1 VPRRVHLYAFFM
13 TFRSEWANSM
23 AARVIPIQLPEI
35 PVQVQPRGLP
45 IYRARPR
52 PDNTE
57 KIEEL
62 TLAEL
67 RRKIRRNRASFPS
80 QVPTFPKHD
89 RPDLQRKLVQLYFL
103 FGWSCNRI
111 ALRHGILRQRVQQIL
126 STWKRRAIQMGYI
139 QDIPAAIPLTLSRF
153 VQ

>member
-1 VPRRVHLYAFFM
+1 
-13 TFRSEWANSM
+13 M
-23 AARVIPIQLPEI
+23 AARVSPLQLG
-35 PVQVQPRGLP
+35 QSAAQAQPRVLP
-45 IYRARPR
+45 TYRARPR
-52 PDNTE
+52 LENTE
-57 KIEEL
+57 NIEEL

-139 QDIPAAIPLTLSRF
+139 QDIPPALPLKLSKL

>member
-1 VPRRVHLYAFFM
+1 
-13 TFRSEWANSM
+13 M
-23 AARVIPIQLPEI
+23 AARVVPIQLRQNPA
-35 PVQVQPRGLP
+35 QVQPGALP
-45 IYRARPR
+45 TYRARPR
-52 PDNTE
+52 SDNTDN
-57 KIEEL
+57 IEEL
-62 TLAEL
+62 TLAAL

-111 ALRHGILRQRVQQIL
+111 ALRYGILRQRVQQIL

-139 QDIPAAIPLTLSRF
+139 QDIPPPIPMKLSKL

>member
-1 VPRRVHLYAFFM
+1 
-13 TFRSEWANSM
+13 M
-23 AARVIPIQLPEI
+23 ATQVLPIQLPEN
-35 PVQVQPRGLP
+35 PAHVQPRALP
-45 IYRARPR
+45 VYRPRPR
-52 PDNTE
+52 PDNTGT
-57 KIEEL
+57 IEEL
-62 TLAEL
+62 SLAEL
-67 RRKIRRNRASFPS
+67 RRKVRRNRASFPS

-139 QDIPAAIPLTLSRF
+139 QDIPPAMPLKLNKLLR
-153 VQ
+153 

>member
-1 VPRRVHLYAFFM
+1 
-13 TFRSEWANSM
+13 M
-23 AARVIPIQLPEI
+23 AARVVPFRFGPN
-35 PVQVQPRGLP
+35 PVQMPSGASPAIRTPTRSDKVQ
-45 IYRARPR
+45 
-52 PDNTE
+52 N
-57 KIEEL
+57 IEEL

-111 ALRHGILRQRVQQIL
+111 AERHGILRQRVQQIL

-139 QDIPAAIPLTLSRF
+139 QDIPPAIPIKLSKSL
-153 VQ
+153 Q

>member
-1 VPRRVHLYAFFM
+1 MAVRV
-13 TFRSEWANSM
+13 S
-23 AARVIPIQLPEI
+23 PIQLRQN
-35 PVQVQPRGLP
+35 PVQVQPGALP
-45 IYRARPR
+45 TYRTRPR
-52 PDNTE
+52 FDDTQN
-57 KIEEL
+57 IDEL
-62 TLAEL
+62 SLAEL
-67 RRKIRRNRASFPS
+67 RRKVRRNRASFPS

-139 QDIPAAIPLTLSRF
+139 QEIPPALSLIASKL

>member
-1 VPRRVHLYAFFM
+1 
-13 TFRSEWANSM
+13 M
-23 AARVIPIQLPEI
+23 AARGVPIQLRQNPA
-35 PVQVQPRGLP
+35 QVQPLAWR
-45 IYRARPR
+45 YRARPR
-52 PDNTE
+52 PDGEE

-62 TLAEL
+62 SLAEL

-111 ALRHGILRQRVQQIL
+111 ALRYGILRQRVQQIL
-126 STWKRRAIQMGYI
+126 STWKRRAIQMGYV
-139 QDIPAAIPLTLSRF
+139 QDIPPAPLKLSKLI
-153 VQ
+153 Q

>member
-1 VPRRVHLYAFFM
+1 MV
-13 TFRSEWANSM
+13 
-23 AARVIPIQLPEI
+23 ARVAPIQLRQNAA
-35 PVQVQPRGLP
+35 QVQPRALP
-45 IYRARPR
+45 TYRARPR
-52 PDNTE
+52 SDNTE
-57 KIEEL
+57 NIEEL

-67 RRKIRRNRASFPS
+67 RRKIRRNRVSFPS
-80 QVPTFPKHD
+80 QVPTFSKHD

-139 QDIPAAIPLTLSRF
+139 QDIPPAPPLKLSKLA
-153 VQ
+153 Q